1 MKEFDKLV
9 DIISQLRE
17 ECPWDKE
24 QTHES
29 LSKHLIEEAYEL
41 LDSLAK
47 LNNNN
52 QESYRNLSSELGD
65 LLLQILLHSKIAS
78 ENGYFSIVEVVDSL
92 NEKLIKRHPHVFGD
106 VSLDSAKEVE
116 KQWEK
121 IKQEDKQSIFDDI
134 NKNLP
139 AITTAFKAQRK
150 AESLNLSYKNYEEAL
165 EDLISEI
172 EELKEASSNDE
183 KKYELGDVL
192 FSLVNVSRYI
202 EADPEI
208 QLKKSTERFINRA
221 KYVESNK
228 DDNFIAIVISPFI
241 FILPVI
247 KADIELI
254 FLFNCLFIPA
264 SWISYSKSETALK
277 PLNMIVAL
285 YLEQS
290 VVVIVENDKIFNL
303 CGLNFKSLKSDFFI
317 ISTLSSAEKR

>member
-1 MKEFDKLV
+1 MQEFGELV
-9 DIISQLRE
+9 NIISKLRE

-47 LNNNN
+47 LNDSD
-52 QESYRNLSSELGD
+52 ESFQNLESELGD

-78 ENGYFSIVEVVDSL
+78 ENGYFSIVDVVDSL
-92 NEKLIKRHPHVFGD
+92 NKKLVKRHPHVFGD
-106 VSLDSAKEVE
+106 VKLDTPKEVQ

-121 IKQEDKQSIFDDI
+121 IKQEDKNSIFDDI

-139 AITTAFKAQRK
+139 AITTAFKVQRK

-165 EDLISEI
+165 SDLISEI
-172 EELKEASSNDE
+172 EELKDALSEEE

-192 FSLVNVSRYI
+192 FSLINVSRYI

-221 KYVESNK
+221 KYVESKIN
-228 DDNFIAIVISPFI
+228 DNS
-241 FILPVI
+241 
-247 KADIELI
+247 DIEKL
-254 FLFNCLFIPA
+254 
-264 SWISYSKSETALK
+264 WIEAKK
-277 PLNMIVAL
+277 
-285 YLEQS
+285 
-290 VVVIVENDKIFNL
+290 
-303 CGLNFKSLKSDFFI
+303 
-317 ISTLSSAEKR
+317 AEIE

>member
-106 VSLDSAKEVE
+106 VSLDSPKEVE

-165 EDLISEI
+165 EDLISEKHSNSPTTDKK
-172 EELKEASSNDE
+172 LMDYLVDNRHSSGSSWRMGSCSSGSSTSSNHSNAVQNKIQKWDNR
-183 KKYELGDVL
+183 
-192 FSLVNVSRYI
+192 FSKR
-202 EADPEI
+202 
-208 QLKKSTERFINRA
+208 R
-221 KYVESNK
+221 
-228 DDNFIAIVISPFI
+228 
-241 FILPVI
+241 I
-247 KADIELI
+247 K
-254 FLFNCLFIPA
+254 
-264 SWISYSKSETALK
+264 
-277 PLNMIVAL
+277 
-285 YLEQS
+285 
-290 VVVIVENDKIFNL
+290 
-303 CGLNFKSLKSDFFI
+303 
-317 ISTLSSAEKR
+317 

>member
-1 MKEFDKLV
+1 MQEFGELV
-9 DIISQLRE
+9 NIISKLRE

-47 LNNNN
+47 LNNSD
-52 QESYRNLSSELGD
+52 ESFQNLESELGD

-78 ENGYFSIVEVVDSL
+78 ENGYFSIVDVVDSL
-92 NEKLIKRHPHVFGD
+92 NKKLVKRHPHVFGD
-106 VSLDSAKEVE
+106 VKLGTPKEVQ

-121 IKQEDKQSIFDDI
+121 IKQGDKNSIFDDI

-139 AITTAFKAQRK
+139 AITTAFKVQRK

-165 EDLISEI
+165 SDLISEI
-172 EELKEASSNDE
+172 EELKDALSQEE

-192 FSLVNVSRYI
+192 FSLINVSRYI

-221 KYVESNK
+221 KYVESKIN
-228 DDNFIAIVISPFI
+228 DNS
-241 FILPVI
+241 
-247 KADIELI
+247 DIEKL
-254 FLFNCLFIPA
+254 
-264 SWISYSKSETALK
+264 WIEAKK
-277 PLNMIVAL
+277 
-285 YLEQS
+285 
-290 VVVIVENDKIFNL
+290 
-303 CGLNFKSLKSDFFI
+303 
-317 ISTLSSAEKR
+317 AEIE

>member
-1 MKEFDKLV
+1 MQEFDELV
-9 DIISQLRE
+9 NIISKLRE

-47 LNNNN
+47 LNNSD
-52 QESYRNLSSELGD
+52 ESFQNLESELGD

-78 ENGYFSIVEVVDSL
+78 ENGYFSIVDVVDSL
-92 NEKLIKRHPHVFGD
+92 NKKLVKRHPHVFGD
-106 VSLDSAKEVE
+106 VKLGTPKEVQ

-121 IKQEDKQSIFDDI
+121 IKQGDKNSIFDDI

-139 AITTAFKAQRK
+139 AITTAFKVQRK

-165 EDLISEI
+165 SDLISEI
-172 EELKEASSNDE
+172 EELKDALSEEE

-192 FSLVNVSRYI
+192 FSLINVSRYI

-221 KYVESNK
+221 KYVESKIN
-228 DDNFIAIVISPFI
+228 DNS
-241 FILPVI
+241 
-247 KADIELI
+247 DIEKL
-254 FLFNCLFIPA
+254 
-264 SWISYSKSETALK
+264 WIEAKK
-277 PLNMIVAL
+277 
-285 YLEQS
+285 
-290 VVVIVENDKIFNL
+290 
-303 CGLNFKSLKSDFFI
+303 
-317 ISTLSSAEKR
+317 AEIE

>member
-1 MKEFDKLV
+1 MQEFDELV
-9 DIISQLRE
+9 NIISKLRE

-47 LNNNN
+47 LNNSD
-52 QESYRNLSSELGD
+52 ESFQNLESELGD

-78 ENGYFSIVEVVDSL
+78 ENGYFSIVDVVDSL
-92 NEKLIKRHPHVFGD
+92 NKKLVKRHPHVFGD
-106 VSLDSAKEVE
+106 VKLGTPKEVQ

-121 IKQEDKQSIFDDI
+121 IKQEDKNSIFDDI

-139 AITTAFKAQRK
+139 AITTAFKVQRK

-165 EDLISEI
+165 SDLISEI
-172 EELKEASSNDE
+172 EELKDALSEEE

-192 FSLVNVSRYI
+192 FSLINVSRYI

-221 KYVESNK
+221 KYVESKIN
-228 DDNFIAIVISPFI
+228 DNS
-241 FILPVI
+241 
-247 KADIELI
+247 DIEKL
-254 FLFNCLFIPA
+254 
-264 SWISYSKSETALK
+264 WIEAKK
-277 PLNMIVAL
+277 
-285 YLEQS
+285 
-290 VVVIVENDKIFNL
+290 
-303 CGLNFKSLKSDFFI
+303 
-317 ISTLSSAEKR
+317 AEIE